1 MPHYDDAAQEPEV
14 SLLAT
19 WPIPSLTGPLSSG
32 SLVGGP
38 GLGLKAGALALEI
51 LGPGPSHL
59 PRLYYES

>member
-19 WPIPSLTGPLSSG
+19 LTGPLSSG
-32 SLVGGP
+32 SLLGGP